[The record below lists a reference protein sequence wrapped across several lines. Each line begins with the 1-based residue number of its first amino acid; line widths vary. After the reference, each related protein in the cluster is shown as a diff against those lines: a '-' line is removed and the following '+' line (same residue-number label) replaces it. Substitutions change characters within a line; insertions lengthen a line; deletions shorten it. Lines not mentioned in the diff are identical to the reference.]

1 MLLLTCPN
9 CGPRNAAEFRH
20 GGEVHPRPAPQAE
33 VAEDAWTDFLYMKH
47 NVAGQQTEWWYH
59 RSGCGLW
66 FLADRHNTTNEV
78 LRTYVWQP
86 KAAPTTVGPTPAEP
100 QDSQQAGSQGDVSG
114 GG

>member
-20 GGEVHPRPAPQAE
+20 GGEVHPRPAPTAE
-33 VAEDAWTDFLYMKH
+33 VAEDAWTDFLYMKR

-86 KAAPTTVGPTPAEP
+86 KAAAPPEGAPDNQRA
-100 QDSQQAGSQGDVSG
+100 SSQGDVSG

>member
-20 GGEVHPRPAPQAE
+20 GGEVHPRPSPEAE
-33 VAEDAWTDFLYMKH
+33 VAEDDWVDFLYMKR
-47 NVAGQQTEWWYH
+47 NTAGQQTEWWYH
-59 RSGCGLW
+59 RLGCGLW

-78 LRTYVWQP
+78 LRTYFWQP
-86 KAAPTTVGPTPAEP
+86 KDTAPPSEA
-100 QDSQQAGSQGDVSG
+100 QDSQLAGSQGDVSG